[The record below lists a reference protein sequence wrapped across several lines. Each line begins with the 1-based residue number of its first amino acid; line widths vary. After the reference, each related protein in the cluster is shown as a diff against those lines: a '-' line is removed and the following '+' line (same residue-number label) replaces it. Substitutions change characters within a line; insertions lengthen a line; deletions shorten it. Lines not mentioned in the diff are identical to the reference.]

1 MSMMKRLH
9 VFLLSGKRYA
19 GKDTVANFMKRSF
32 ESRGRRCEL
41 LSIADSCKIDF
52 AKLNGLDADKMI
64 NDREYKEL
72 HRNDLTDYY
81 RSVIEHDRLAYEKLV
96 VDRINRLNVDEH
108 DYVVVRDV
116 RLLSGMNCL
125 LNGLND
131 HHVTRVR
138 IECSDENREKRGWK
152 KTDYDYSFAETG
164 LDLYDKWD
172 YIIHTSDAPVSTL
185 GRYIDELMSRVDD
198 AHGIIN

>member
-1 MSMMKRLH
+1 M
-9 VFLLSGKRYA
+9 SGKRYA

-32 ESRGRRCEL
+32 ESRGRRCKL

-81 RSVIEHDRLAYEKLV
+81 RSVIETDRLAYEKIIV
-96 VDRINRLNVDEH
+96 NRINRLDIDEH

-116 RLLSGMNCL
+116 RLLSGLNCL
-125 LNGLND
+125 LDGLDD
-131 HHVTRVR
+131 HLVTRVR
-138 IECSDENREKRGWK
+138 IECSDEDREKRGWK

-172 YIIHTSDAPVSTL
+172 YIIHTSDAPVASL
-185 GRYIDELMSRVDD
+185 GRYIDELIDHMDNI
-198 AHGIIN
+198 HKNIN